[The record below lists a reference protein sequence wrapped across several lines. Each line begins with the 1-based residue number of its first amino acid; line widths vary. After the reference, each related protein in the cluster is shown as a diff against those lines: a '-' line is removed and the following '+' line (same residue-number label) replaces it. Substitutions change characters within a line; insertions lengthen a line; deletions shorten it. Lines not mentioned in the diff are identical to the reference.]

1 MGTEKRER
9 QKAARAARLEEE
21 RKAAARQRQIRTVR
35 NVVLMG
41 VGIIVLLFV
50 LGKLTGCSSNDAG
63 VQTRSPSTTTGA
75 PTKASATAA
84 KLDYGSGACPTVSGA
99 KRTIRFTDAPK
110 RCIDPTKTYIA
121 TIDTTLGT
129 LTARFDTKRTP
140 ITTNN
145 FVALAR
151 YGFYDGT
158 DLFRT
163 EANTGIIQGGSP
175 TTQGNRDPGPGY
187 TIPDEGGTFTAKDYA
202 AGALAMARGPA
213 PDSAGGQFFLLANDG
228 AKYLG
233 DPSQPG
239 GGTYVVFGSVIK
251 GSDVLQRIAAL
262 DSGDGAGTPTTTPKI
277 KTVTISE
284 S

>member
-41 VGIIVLLFV
+41 VGIILLLFV
-50 LGKLTGCSSNDAG
+50 LGKLTGCSSSAAG
-63 VQTRSPSTTTGA
+63 VQTGSPSTTGA
-75 PTKASATAA
+75 PTAAAAA
-84 KLDYGSGACPTVSGA
+84 KLDYGTGACPALSGA
-99 KRTIRFTDAPK
+99 KRTIRFTEAPK
-110 RCIDPTKTYIA
+110 RCIDPAKTYTA
-121 TIDTTLGT
+121 TVDTTLGVVT
-129 LTARFDTKRTP
+129 VSLDTKRTP

-145 FVALAR
+145 FVVLAR

-163 EANTGIIQGGSP
+163 EAKTGIIQGGSP
-175 TTQGNRDPGPGY
+175 ATQTDQDPGPGY
-187 TIPDEGGTFTAKDYA
+187 TIPDEGGIFTAKDYA
-202 AGALAMARGPA
+202 AGTLAMARTGA

-228 AKYLG
+228 AKYLA
-233 DPSQPG
+233 DPAQAGSG
-239 GGTYVVFGSVIK
+239 AGTYVAFGSVAK

-262 DSGDGAGTPTTTPKI
+262 DRGDGVPTTTPKI